1 MAFLEVKNFEKSF
14 GNNKVLKGVSFDLE
28 KGQVLAIIGSSGG
41 GKTTL
46 LRCINFLET
55 PDAGSMHLNGEL
67 LIDAEAEKRTRK
79 TESEQ
84 RKRRLHF
91 GLVFQQ
97 FNLFPQYSVLGNV
110 LLARRL
116 LDAQSVKDKKR
127 ELKSAGIRGKELKS
141 ELSVFAAE
149 AEKRTNADALS
160 IIERVG
166 LSDKLN
172 AYPCELSGGQ
182 CQRVAIARALALT
195 PDVLCFDEPTSA
207 LDPELTGE
215 VLRVI
220 RGLKSGDRT
229 MIVVTHEMEFARS
242 VADKVIFIADGV
254 IEEQGTTEDVFGA
267 TRSEKAKAFLGS
279 HGKTDI

>member
-149 AEKRTNADALS
+149 AEKRANADALS

-195 PDVLCFDEPTSA
+195 PDILCFDEPTSA
-207 LDPELTGE
+207 LDPELTGARHTRTQKRRQDDDSRNARNG
-215 VLRVI
+215 VCAQR
-220 RGLKSGDRT
+220 RG
-229 MIVVTHEMEFARS
+229 
-242 VADKVIFIADGV
+242 
-254 IEEQGTTEDVFGA
+254 
-267 TRSEKAKAFLGS
+267 
-279 HGKTDI
+279 

>member
-110 LLARRL
+110 LLARAFSTR
-116 LDAQSVKDKKR
+116 SR
-127 ELKSAGIRGKELKS
+127 SRTKSAS
-141 ELSVFAAE
+141 
-149 AEKRTNADALS
+149 
-160 IIERVG
+160 
-166 LSDKLN
+166 
-172 AYPCELSGGQ
+172 
-182 CQRVAIARALALT
+182 
-195 PDVLCFDEPTSA
+195 
-207 LDPELTGE
+207 
-215 VLRVI
+215 
-220 RGLKSGDRT
+220 
-229 MIVVTHEMEFARS
+229 
-242 VADKVIFIADGV
+242 
-254 IEEQGTTEDVFGA
+254 
-267 TRSEKAKAFLGS
+267 
-279 HGKTDI
+279 

>member
-149 AEKRTNADALS
+149 AEKRANADALS

-195 PDVLCFDEPTSA
+195 PDILCFDEPTSA

-267 TRSEKAKAFLGS
+267 TRSEKAEAFLGS